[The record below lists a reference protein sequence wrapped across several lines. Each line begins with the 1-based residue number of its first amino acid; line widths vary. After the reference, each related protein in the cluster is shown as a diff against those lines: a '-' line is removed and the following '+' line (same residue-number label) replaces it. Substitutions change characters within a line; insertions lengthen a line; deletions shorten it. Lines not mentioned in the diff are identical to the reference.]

1 MPSLPGALK
10 HLLKQRQYVAG
21 THGMRGSEL
30 SQSCRKVDDV
40 SNTFKVK
47 ETPVLRESVAHGSA
61 SSTATGV
68 PLEAPAECAEGDTN
82 DVRAP
87 GCDAFRDREGS
98 PASPLRSLSAQR
110 AASRTSVIGT
120 PSASSAPRHKGARRT
135 VAGVPRF
142 DVPAVQAKE
151 RASFAAFLSRS
162 SAEMGE
168 AESPSAASQRSTER
182 QDTAPTEA
190 KRESLEVTESEA
202 VVLGRK
208 YNFHPAEVRECLREF
223 RQVDREKR
231 GRLNHE
237 EFLGCIKNRL
247 ALTED
252 EEIPESVLQEVWH
265 ASDNEDEEGLDFEEY
280 LRWVQS
286 VAFSEH
292 MVASSPKDKLTKTLA
307 LMHGIAVADVERVRS
322 EYDRHDI
329 ECRGVLFKD
338 EFEQL
343 LLGLLRAKLA
353 SDLPKQRLDFY
364 WVSAD
369 VARNGRL
376 DFKEFFSWYI
386 KQFGRH
392 SLLSGDASLNVYAN
406 LGCDRFAC
414 LEPSSVQCAQRRTL
428 ITDG

>member
-1 MPSLPGALK
+1 
-10 HLLKQRQYVAG
+10 
-21 THGMRGSEL
+21 
-30 SQSCRKVDDV
+30 
-40 SNTFKVK
+40 
-47 ETPVLRESVAHGSA
+47 
-61 SSTATGV
+61 
-68 PLEAPAECAEGDTN
+68 
-82 DVRAP
+82 
-87 GCDAFRDREGS
+87 
-98 PASPLRSLSAQR
+98 
-110 AASRTSVIGT
+110 
-120 PSASSAPRHKGARRT
+120 
-135 VAGVPRF
+135 
-142 DVPAVQAKE
+142 
-151 RASFAAFLSRS
+151 
-162 SAEMGE
+162 MGE

-208 YNFHPAEVRECLREF
+208 YNFQPAEVRECLREF

-265 ASDNEDEEGLDFEEY
+265 PSDNEDEEGLDFEEY

-292 MVASSPKDKLTKTLA
+292 MVASSPKDKLTKTVA

-343 LLGLLRAKLA
+343 LLGLLRAKSA
-353 SDLPKQRLDFY
+353 SDLPKQRLDFF

-376 DFKEFFSWYI
+376 EFKEFFTWYVR
-386 KQFGRH
+386 QFGKN
-392 SLLSGDASLNVYAN
+392 SFLFGDASLNVYAT

-414 LEPSSVQCAQRRTL
+414 LKRSPSPSSVQCARRRTL
-428 ITDG
+428 I